1 MFGKNMFSILLVIFL
16 AGCSGFPFL
25 NGMESSDH
33 SKVHLKRSLKKE
45 IPDDFIPTNLSVVS
59 VGDSLTQGVGASN
72 DGEGYIP
79 YLSAYLETNRGIKNA
94 SFSNYGVRGNRTS
107 DLLNRLQD
115 DLIKRDI
122 EQADAVVITIGGND
136 IMKVVKDKFTNLTME
151 DFLTAS
157 VSYEKR
163 VEQIFKTV
171 RQYNQ
176 EAEIY
181 FIGLYNP
188 FGKWMSAFS
197 ELDII
202 MDDWNEIGMEV
213 TKRDLNAYFIRIDD
227 IFAASSENLLYK
239 EDYFHPND
247 RGYELI
253 AARIY
258 DEMKEKTVESMYV
271 ERETNGVAND
281 EEVVE

>member
-1 MFGKNMFSILLVIFL
+1 MFYKNMFSIMLVILL
-16 AGCSGFPFL
+16 AGCSGLSFL
-25 NGMESSDH
+25 YGKESADH
-33 SKVHLKRSLKKE
+33 SKAYLTKSLKKE
-45 IPDDFIPTNLSVVS
+45 IPEDFIPTNLSVVS
-59 VGDSLTQGVGASN
+59 IGDSLTQGVGAS
-72 DGEGYIP
+72 DDQDGYIP
-79 YLSAYLETNRGIKNA
+79 YLSAYLETNRGIKDA
-94 SFSNYGVRGNRTS
+94 VFSNYGVRGNRTS

-115 DLIKRDI
+115 DQIIRDI
-122 EQADAVVITIGGND
+122 ERADAVVITIGGND
-136 IMKVVKDKFTNLTME
+136 IMTVVKEKFTNLTMA

-157 VSYEKR
+157 FTYKER
-163 VEQIFKTV
+163 VEKILNTI

-181 FIGLYNP
+181 FVGLYNP

-202 MDDWNEIGMEV
+202 MEDWNEIALEV
-213 TKRDLNAYFIRIDD
+213 TKRDSNAYFIRIDD
-227 IFAASSENLLYK
+227 IFSASTENLLYK

-258 DEMKEKTVESMYV
+258 NEMKERTVETIYT
-271 ERETNGVAND
+271 EEETNGVANN
-281 EEVVE
+281 EEVDE

>member
-1 MFGKNMFSILLVIFL
+1 MFYKNMFSIMLVILL
-16 AGCSGFPFL
+16 AGCSGLSFL
-25 NGMESSDH
+25 YGKESADH
-33 SKVHLKRSLKKE
+33 SKVYLTKSLKKE
-45 IPDDFIPTNLSVVS
+45 IPEDFIPTNLSVVS
-59 VGDSLTQGVGASN
+59 VGDSLTQGVGAS
-72 DGEGYIP
+72 DDQDGYIP
-79 YLSAYLETNRGIKNA
+79 YLSAYLETNRGIKDA
-94 SFSNYGVRGNRTS
+94 VFSNYGVRGNRTS

-115 DLIKRDI
+115 DQIIRDI
-122 EQADAVVITIGGND
+122 ERADAVVITIGGND
-136 IMKVVKDKFTNLTME
+136 IMTVVKEKFTNLTMA

-157 VSYEKR
+157 FTYKER
-163 VEQIFKTV
+163 VEKILNTI

-181 FIGLYNP
+181 FVGLYNP

-202 MDDWNEIGMEV
+202 MEDWNEIGLEV
-213 TKRDLNAYFIRIDD
+213 TKRDSNAYFIRIDD
-227 IFAASSENLLYK
+227 IFSASTENLLYK

-258 DEMKEKTVESMYV
+258 DEMKERTVETIYTEGEM
-271 ERETNGVAND
+271 NGVANN
-281 EEVVE
+281 EEVDE

>member
-1 MFGKNMFSILLVIFL
+1 MFYKNMFSIMLVILL
-16 AGCSGFPFL
+16 AGCSGLSFL
-25 NGMESSDH
+25 YGKESADH
-33 SKVHLKRSLKKE
+33 SKAYLTKSLKKE
-45 IPDDFIPTNLSVVS
+45 IPEDFIPTNLSVVS
-59 VGDSLTQGVGASN
+59 VGDSLTQGVGAS
-72 DGEGYIP
+72 DDQDGYIP
-79 YLSAYLETNRGIKNA
+79 YLSAYLETNRGIKDA
-94 SFSNYGVRGNRTS
+94 VFSNYGVRGNRTS

-115 DLIKRDI
+115 DQIIRDI
-122 EQADAVVITIGGND
+122 ERADAVVITIGGND
-136 IMKVVKDKFTNLTME
+136 IMTVVKEKFNNLTMS

-157 VSYEKR
+157 FTYKER
-163 VEQIFKTV
+163 VEKILNTI

-181 FIGLYNP
+181 FVGLYNP

-202 MDDWNEIGMEV
+202 MEDWNEIGQEV
-213 TKRDLNAYFIRIDD
+213 TKRDSNAYFIRIDD
-227 IFAASSENLLYK
+227 IFSASTENLLYK

-258 DEMKEKTVESMYV
+258 DEMKERTVETIYT
-271 ERETNGVAND
+271 EREMNGVANN
-281 EEVVE
+281 EEVDE

>member
-1 MFGKNMFSILLVIFL
+1 MFYKNMFSIMLVILL
-16 AGCSGFPFL
+16 AGCSGLSFL
-25 NGMESSDH
+25 YGKESADH
-33 SKVHLKRSLKKE
+33 SKAYLTKSLKKE
-45 IPDDFIPTNLSVVS
+45 IPEDFIPTNLSVVS
-59 VGDSLTQGVGASN
+59 VGDSLTQGVGAS
-72 DGEGYIP
+72 DDQDGYIP
-79 YLSAYLETNRGIKNA
+79 YLSAYLETNRGIKDA
-94 SFSNYGVRGNRTS
+94 VFSNYGVRGNRTS

-115 DLIKRDI
+115 DQIIRDI
-122 EQADAVVITIGGND
+122 ERADAVVITIGGND
-136 IMKVVKDKFTNLTME
+136 IMTVVKEKFTNLTMA

-157 VSYEKR
+157 FTYKER
-163 VEQIFKTV
+163 VEKILNTI

-181 FIGLYNP
+181 FVGLYNP

-202 MDDWNEIGMEV
+202 MEDWNEIGLEV
-213 TKRDLNAYFIRIDD
+213 TKRDSNAYFIRIDD
-227 IFAASSENLLYK
+227 IFSASTENLLYK

-258 DEMKEKTVESMYV
+258 DEMKERTVETIYTEGEM
-271 ERETNGVAND
+271 NGVANN
-281 EEVVE
+281 EEVDE

>member
-1 MFGKNMFSILLVIFL
+1 MLVILL
-16 AGCSGFPFL
+16 AGCSGLSFL
-25 NGMESSDH
+25 YGKESADH
-33 SKVHLKRSLKKE
+33 SKVYLTKSLKKE
-45 IPDDFIPTNLSVVS
+45 IPEDFIPTNLSVVS
-59 VGDSLTQGVGASN
+59 VGDSLTQGVGAS
-72 DGEGYIP
+72 DDQDGYIP
-79 YLSAYLETNRGIKNA
+79 YLSAYLETNRGIKDA
-94 SFSNYGVRGNRTS
+94 VFSNYGVRGNRTS

-115 DLIKRDI
+115 DQIIRDI
-122 EQADAVVITIGGND
+122 ERADAVVITIGGND
-136 IMKVVKDKFTNLTME
+136 IMTVVKEKFTNLTMA

-157 VSYEKR
+157 FTYKER
-163 VEQIFKTV
+163 VEKILNTI

-181 FIGLYNP
+181 FVGLYNP

-202 MDDWNEIGMEV
+202 MEDWNEIGLEV
-213 TKRDLNAYFIRIDD
+213 TKRDSNAYFIRIDD
-227 IFAASSENLLYK
+227 IFSASTENLLYK

-258 DEMKEKTVESMYV
+258 NEMKERTVETIFT
-271 ERETNGVAND
+271 EREMNGVANN
-281 EEVVE
+281 EEVDE

>member
-1 MFGKNMFSILLVIFL
+1 MFYKNMFSILLVTVL
-16 AGCSGFPFL
+16 AGCSGLPFL
-25 NGMESSDH
+25 HGKEPAEH
-33 SKVHLKRSLKKE
+33 SKINLTKSLKKE
-45 IPDDFIPTNLSVVS
+45 IPADFIPTNLAVVS
-59 VGDSLTQGVGASN
+59 IGDSLTQGVGAS
-72 DGEGYIP
+72 DDQEGYIP
-79 YLSAYLETNRGIKNA
+79 YLSAYLETNRGIRDA

-115 DLIKRDI
+115 DQIMSDI
-122 EQADAVVITIGGND
+122 AKADAIVITIGGND
-136 IMKVVKDKFTNLTME
+136 IMKVVKEKFTDLTMA
-151 DFLTAS
+151 DFLEAS
-157 VSYEKR
+157 VTYEQR
-163 VEQIFKTV
+163 VEKILGTI

-181 FIGLYNP
+181 FVGLYNP

-202 MDDWNEIGMEV
+202 MEDWNEIGMEV
-213 TKRDLNAYFIRIDD
+213 TKRDSNAYFIRIDD
-227 IFAASSENLLYK
+227 IFSASSENLLYK

-258 DEMKEKTVESMYV
+258 DEMKEQTVETIFAEGEM
-271 ERETNGVAND
+271 NGVVHD
-281 EEVVE
+281 EEVDE

>member
-1 MFGKNMFSILLVIFL
+1 MFYKNMFSIMLVILL
-16 AGCSGFPFL
+16 AGCSGLSFL
-25 NGMESSDH
+25 YGKESADH
-33 SKVHLKRSLKKE
+33 SKAYLTKSLKKE
-45 IPDDFIPTNLSVVS
+45 IPEDFIPTNLSVVS
-59 VGDSLTQGVGASN
+59 VGDSLTQGVGAS
-72 DGEGYIP
+72 DDQDGYIP
-79 YLSAYLETNRGIKNA
+79 YLSAYLETNRGIKDA
-94 SFSNYGVRGNRTS
+94 VFSNYGVRGNRTS

-115 DLIKRDI
+115 DQIIRDI
-122 EQADAVVITIGGND
+122 ERADAVVITIGGND
-136 IMKVVKDKFTNLTME
+136 IMTVVKEKFNNLTMS

-157 VSYEKR
+157 FTYKER
-163 VEQIFKTV
+163 VEKILNTI

-181 FIGLYNP
+181 FVGLYNP

-202 MDDWNEIGMEV
+202 MEDWNEIGQEV
-213 TKRDLNAYFIRIDD
+213 TKRDSNAYFIRIDD
-227 IFAASSENLLYK
+227 IFSASTENLLYK

-258 DEMKEKTVESMYV
+258 DEMKERTVETIYTEGEM
-271 ERETNGVAND
+271 NGVANN
-281 EEVVE
+281 EEVDE

>member
-1 MFGKNMFSILLVIFL
+1 MFYKNMFSIMLVILL
-16 AGCSGFPFL
+16 AGCSGLSFL
-25 NGMESSDH
+25 YGKESADH
-33 SKVHLKRSLKKE
+33 SKVYLTKSLKKE
-45 IPDDFIPTNLSVVS
+45 IPEDFIPTNLSVVS
-59 VGDSLTQGVGASN
+59 VGDSLTQGVGAS
-72 DGEGYIP
+72 DDQDGYIP
-79 YLSAYLETNRGIKNA
+79 YLSAYLETNRGIKDA
-94 SFSNYGVRGNRTS
+94 VFSNYGVRGNRTS

-115 DLIKRDI
+115 DQIIRDI
-122 EQADAVVITIGGND
+122 ERADAVVITIGGND
-136 IMKVVKDKFTNLTME
+136 IMTVVKEKFTNLTMA

-157 VSYEKR
+157 FTYKER
-163 VEQIFKTV
+163 VEKILNTI

-181 FIGLYNP
+181 FVGLYNP

-202 MDDWNEIGMEV
+202 MEDWNEIGREV
-213 TKRDLNAYFIRIDD
+213 TKRDSNAYFIRIDD
-227 IFAASSENLLYK
+227 IFSASTENLLYK

-258 DEMKEKTVESMYV
+258 DEMKERTVETIYTEGEM
-271 ERETNGVAND
+271 NGVANN
-281 EEVVE
+281 EEVDE

>member
-1 MFGKNMFSILLVIFL
+1 MLVILL
-16 AGCSGFPFL
+16 AGCSGLSFL
-25 NGMESSDH
+25 YGKESADH
-33 SKVHLKRSLKKE
+33 SKVYLTKSLKKE
-45 IPDDFIPTNLSVVS
+45 IPEDFIPTNLSVVS
-59 VGDSLTQGVGASN
+59 VGDSLTQGVGAS
-72 DGEGYIP
+72 DDQDGYIP
-79 YLSAYLETNRGIKNA
+79 YLSAYLETNRGIKDA
-94 SFSNYGVRGNRTS
+94 VFSNYGVRGNRTS

-115 DLIKRDI
+115 DQIIRDI
-122 EQADAVVITIGGND
+122 ERADAVVITIGGND
-136 IMKVVKDKFTNLTME
+136 IMTVVKEKFTNLTMA

-157 VSYEKR
+157 FTYKER
-163 VEQIFKTV
+163 VEKILNTI

-181 FIGLYNP
+181 FVGLYNP

-202 MDDWNEIGMEV
+202 MEDWNEIGLEV
-213 TKRDLNAYFIRIDD
+213 TKRDSNAYFIRIDD
-227 IFAASSENLLYK
+227 IFSASTENLLYK

-258 DEMKEKTVESMYV
+258 DEMKERTVETIYTEGEM
-271 ERETNGVAND
+271 NGVANN
-281 EEVVE
+281 EEVDE